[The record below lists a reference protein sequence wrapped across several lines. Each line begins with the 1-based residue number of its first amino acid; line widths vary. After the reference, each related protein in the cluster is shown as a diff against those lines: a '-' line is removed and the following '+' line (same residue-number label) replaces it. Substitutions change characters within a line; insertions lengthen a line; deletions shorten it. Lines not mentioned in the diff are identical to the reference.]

1 VVGLTTSYPLAALAG
16 VLVVGLVLSISL
28 IPNGGPTKR
37 IMVLGSLSVLLVF
50 GSLLLPT
57 SIPGRSASE
66 RLEHGLPFPFIQHK
80 LMGYGFMAEGPSA
93 HTGPALAPQEFPT
106 ALSEATLLAD
116 IVIVGVG
123 LWLLEAYGADAE
135 GARLPAVRLIRAVR
149 LLERQPC
156 HQRAIHS
163 SLDRS
168 RAETHGQH

>member
-28 IPNGGPTKR
+28 IPNGGPIKR
-37 IMVLGSLSVLLVF
+37 VMVLGSLSVLLVF

-57 SIPGRSASE
+57 SIPGRLASE

-93 HTGPALAPQEFPT
+93 YTGPALAPQEFPT

-123 LWLLEAYGADAE
+123 LWLVGGLWRRRRRRSTSSGQADPGRPTA
-135 GARLPAVRLIRAVR
+135 
-149 LLERQPC
+149 
-156 HQRAIHS
+156 
-163 SLDRS
+163 
-168 RAETHGQH
+168 